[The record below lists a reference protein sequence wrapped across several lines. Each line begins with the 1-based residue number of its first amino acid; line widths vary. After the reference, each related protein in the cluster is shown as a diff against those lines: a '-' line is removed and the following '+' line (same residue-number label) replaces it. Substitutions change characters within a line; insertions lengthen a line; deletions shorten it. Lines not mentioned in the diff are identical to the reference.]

1 MAMPLD
7 LSFTDYAA
15 PIKSVVPSAAGTA
28 ISPSIMAEVAMIRNA
43 SSVIFLTRLVPI
55 LAAAGEHRHGF
66 MG

>member
-43 SSVIFLTRLVPI
+43 SSVFLKRLVPI